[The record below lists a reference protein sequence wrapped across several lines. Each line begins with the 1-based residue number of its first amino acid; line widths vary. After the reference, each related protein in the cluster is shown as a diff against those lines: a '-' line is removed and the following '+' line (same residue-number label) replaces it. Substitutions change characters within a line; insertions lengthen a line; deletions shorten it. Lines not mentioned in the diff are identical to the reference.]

1 MLSTERIGRFTA
13 SSIHRL
19 IPGPKGGTSDRD
31 KYIFEKAVE
40 SIKGHAK
47 GFSNKYTEHGHLN
60 EYEAIESFRK
70 VTGKE
75 IVYLEQ
81 KYFPIT
87 PDFGATPDAAEQDF
101 SDKFQASC
109 DVKCPPETFFDQKM
123 ALIKE
128 SKPEYQNVTKAHFL
142 QAQAQMLALNVDR
155 HWLVWYL
162 TSMETTFDGDKVEY
176 NIPLETRLFYTE
188 IKADPKVQ
196 EMLLKEVEQ
205 AAKERDLIIEILRK
219 PILKHG

>member
-1 MLSTERIGRFTA
+1 MTLSPERLGRFTA
-13 SSIHRL
+13 SSIYKL
-19 IPGPKGGTSDRD
+19 VVGGKTRET
-31 KYIFEKAVE
+31 YIFEKAVE

-60 EYEAIESFRK
+60 EYEAIETFRK
-70 VTGKE
+70 LTGKE

-81 KYFPIT
+81 KYFAINEN
-87 PDFGATPDAAEQDF
+87 FGATPDAAEEDF
-101 SDKFQASC
+101 NNKFLASC
-109 DVKCPPETFFDQKM
+109 DVKCPPETFFAQKM

-128 SKPEYQNVTKAHFL
+128 SKPEYQNVTKEFFF
-142 QAQAQMLALNVDR
+142 QAQAQMMALNVDR
-155 HWLVWYL
+155 HLLVWYL
-162 TSMETTFDGDKVEY
+162 TSMDTTFEGDKVEY

-196 EMLLKEVEQ
+196 DMLLKEVEQ